1 MFNDEGVRYIH
12 ERTRPLAV
20 DSIDEAAKQIDVAIK
35 KGLDRRVPVNFSD
48 ADERLAYARH
58 LAWIIGFDALIDD
71 RKAINKI
78 TSLIVK

>member
-20 DSIDEAAKQIDVAIK
+20 NSMDDAETTIAKA
-35 KGLDRRVPVNFSD
+35 
-48 ADERLAYARH
+48 LARGPSGNTTPEQWARH

-71 RKAINKI
+71 RKAIQSVTK
-78 TSLIVK
+78 LLVR